1 MKIWFISG
9 ISTNSGLAFSES
21 KSINLSLS
29 TLGKVIQCLSSDK
42 PSHIPYRESKLTRI
56 LQVRYAYSEN
66 RFFGYFTVFHMYFY
80 MFTYLRLSP
89 EIGFMLYTFVGNIKM
104 QRILKVMNK
113 HLRIYNDLRLQ
124 LFQLISF
131 PICHIKIWRLWG
143 KHTVCKLFG
152 KYSYY

>member
-1 MKIWFISG
+1 MFQK
-9 ISTNSGLAFSES
+9 
-21 KSINLSLS
+21 
-29 TLGKVIQCLSSDK
+29 Q
-42 PSHIPYRESKLTRI
+42 I
-56 LQVRYAYSEN
+56 LVATYS
-66 RFFGYFTVFHMYFY
+66 FLVFHMYFY

-113 HLRIYNDLRLQ
+113 HLRIYDDLRLQ

-152 KYSYY
+152 KYSYYSAVWARIVLYIYFWQKCIYFFPFSMPKIYPIACLLQISQPLHHGLPQDGW

>member
-1 MKIWFISG
+1 MFQK
-9 ISTNSGLAFSES
+9 
-21 KSINLSLS
+21 
-29 TLGKVIQCLSSDK
+29 Q
-42 PSHIPYRESKLTRI
+42 I
-56 LQVRYAYSEN
+56 LVATYS
-66 RFFGYFTVFHMYFY
+66 FLVFHMYFY
-80 MFTYLRLSP
+80 MFTFLRPSP
-89 EIGFMLYTFVGNIKM
+89 KIGFMLYTFVGNIKM

-152 KYSYY
+152 KVFVIQSRLSPHSPLYLFLTEMHLLFSFFYAKNIANRMFVSN